1 MLNAGCFQS
10 LMDVQCFDLKAVE
23 SIRTN
28 PAHQEISS
36 MQYASPAAASAVVDK
51 LDVVIL
57 GATEIDTDFNVN
69 VHTDS
74 NGYIMGGSGGHSDTA
89 AGAKL
94 SMIIA
99 PLFRARLPIVTDRV
113 SCISTPGRD
122 IDVLVTQRGVAVN
135 PKNQEL
141 AQRLKDGGVPVVDIH
156 ELKEI
161 AERITGT
168 PRKQPR
174 GGRTVA
180 NVIYR
185 DGSLIDTI
193 KSV

>member
-1 MLNAGCFQS
+1 M
-10 LMDVQCFDLKAVE
+10 
-23 SIRTN
+23 
-28 PAHQEISS
+28 H
-36 MQYASPAAASAVVDK
+36 YASPAAKSAVVDS

-74 NGYIMGGSGGHSDTA
+74 SGRIMGGSGGHSDTA

-113 SCISTPGRD
+113 QCISTPGRD

-135 PKNQEL
+135 PKNTEL
-141 AQRLKDGGVPVVDIH
+141 LSRLKEARLPVMDIR
-156 ELKEI
+156 ELQAV
-161 AERITGT
+161 AEKITGKPT
-168 PRKQPR
+168 RVAHE
-174 GGRTVA
+174 GRTVA

-185 DGSLIDTI
+185 DGTVIDTI
-193 KSV
+193 RSVR

>member
-1 MLNAGCFQS
+1 M
-10 LMDVQCFDLKAVE
+10 
-23 SIRTN
+23 
-28 PAHQEISS
+28 
-36 MQYASPAAASAVVDK
+36 VDH

-99 PLFRARLPIVTDRV
+99 PLFRARLPIVTDHV
-113 SCISTPGRD
+113 GCISTPGRD
-122 IDVLVTQRGVAVN
+122 VDMLVTQRGIAVN
-135 PKNQEL
+135 PKNEEL
-141 AQRLKDGGVPVVDIH
+141 RLRLKDAGLPVVDIH

-161 AERITGT
+161 AERITGK
-168 PRKQPR
+168 PQHRR
-174 GGRTVA
+174 SEGRAVA
-180 NVIYR
+180 KVIYR
-185 DGSLIDTI
+185 DGTPLDEIRMR
-193 KSV
+193 